1 MSLSS
6 FRDDPGRLDRSHE
19 LHARPFPEIA
29 APATALCIA
38 LRPDGHGDPASF
50 DAHLDALLAHY
61 GADRPAPG
69 AKHHYGKIGAHFLKW
84 ERHTEFFSYTFFVE
98 NPGGDPFDPP
108 RNLFPPEWAKTA
120 PGRVVAAT
128 LVHVRHCPEAEDLSG
143 FLAEAVAPH
152 FVPESLAISH
162 VLDQAAIIAS
172 DFRIDANGF
181 TRAMVLA
188 QPETGQ
194 RRLGRITQRLIEI
207 ENYKSMAM
215 LTLPIAQAA
224 AAELTEMDRLLSGIV
239 ADYAA
244 SDSDHEATLT
254 KLLEV
259 SADIEHLIARNE
271 DRFSAAKAYGAIVGQ
286 RIAVLRE
293 TRLGGRQTLE
303 EFMLRRFDPALR
315 TCAATHARLAAV
327 AARAA
332 RAGEM
337 LRTRTDFSREEQN
350 QEILARMDAR
360 AATQL
365 RLQKTVEG
373 LSVVAVSYYAVNL
386 ASYFL
391 APFAQGFGIGKAWL
405 TAALVLPVLAIVWG
419 FIQRLKRHI

>member
-108 RNLFPPEWAKTA
+108 RSLFPPEWAKTA

-271 DRFSAAKAYGAIVGQ
+271 DRFRAAKAYGAIVGQ

-303 EFMLRRFDPALR
+303 EFMLRRFDPVECCVDEPHRSDMVGGVVQLFGASLDPVGEPMVR
-315 TCAATHARLAAV
+315 SEGPDSHPAGCPTGREQLAAMKEADLQPV
-327 AARAA
+327 PAGHAGRANSC
-332 RAGEM
+332 RQRDGPTGHHVDGQLGE
-337 LRTRTDFSREEQN
+337 LRHRGSESAHESGC
-350 QEILARMDAR
+350 EH
-360 AATQL
+360 
-365 RLQKTVEG
+365 
-373 LSVVAVSYYAVNL
+373 
-386 ASYFL
+386 
-391 APFAQGFGIGKAWL
+391 QGFRRA
-405 TAALVLPVLAIVWG
+405 
-419 FIQRLKRHI
+419 